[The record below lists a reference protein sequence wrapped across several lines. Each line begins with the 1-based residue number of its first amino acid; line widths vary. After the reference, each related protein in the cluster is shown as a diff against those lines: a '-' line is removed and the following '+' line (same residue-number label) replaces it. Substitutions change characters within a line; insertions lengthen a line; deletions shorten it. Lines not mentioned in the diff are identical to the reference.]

1 MKKLIKDINY
11 IELDNFL
18 NQDIKLNESQ
28 FIQLKNH
35 KNIDDLHFWGR
46 TKNGK
51 ILEYSLEILKDN
63 GNIYSSVDICV
74 KVD

>member
-1 MKKLIKDINY
+1 MKKLIKDMNY
-11 IELDNFL
+11 LELDNFL
-18 NQDIKLNESQ
+18 NQDINISEKQ

-35 KNIDDLHFWGR
+35 KNIDDICFWGR

-63 GNIYSSVDICV
+63 GNIYSSIDIYV
-74 KVD
+74 KED